1 MHWTRKIRR
10 AGGLAGYII
19 LQTIVKITMPEP
31 TQAKSEA
38 FRFPGWLLPVLSWA
52 VSLYFFVDLVRDTGF
67 LPTEATLNQH
77 APVLTLF
84 LFFLFLPFF
93 SKIKIGK
100 LLEIEREVEKA
111 KEDLEGFKAEVRN
124 NLSVISTSVNTISG
138 FSNQLTVNLPNTKEI
153 REAREEIE
161 NNSPKSLTKGDKQD
175 DLEQLLQRED
185 PTLALAWTRIEIERL
200 VRKILGKRTA
210 ASPDE
215 LAAMKFA
222 TLPRLFNQLT
232 TLYPRY
238 QYLNDAF
245 RYVMQICNAAIH
257 AQSIS
262 YDQALEAAGLGGQI
276 ILILKGLANDQE

>member
-1 MHWTRKIRR
+1 
-10 AGGLAGYII
+10 
-19 LQTIVKITMPEP
+19 MPEP